1 MIIQGCRTWSL
12 APLAIPWDPRQ
23 FLQLVRSASS
33 PTMGGFTARATP
45 PPSCDPLAQA
55 GLQEKCALFLLEIRK
70 MHIKKCTPLQESEK
84 CKGNARDP
92 MAEILEKIPQDA

>member
-55 GLQEKCALFLLEIRK
+55 TG
-70 MHIKKCTPLQESEK
+70 TPLPPLPPTTPS
-84 CKGNARDP
+84 G
-92 MAEILEKIPQDA
+92 

>member
-1 MIIQGCRTWSL
+1 MIIQGCRTRSL

-45 PPSCDPLAQA
+45 PPSCDPLV
-55 GLQEKCALFLLEIRK
+55 GLGIFAVKDFLL
-70 MHIKKCTPLQESEK
+70 TSFD
-84 CKGNARDP
+84 NF
-92 MAEILEKIPQDA
+92 